1 MPDELGAHIST
12 AGGVQNAPERAR
24 AIDSVVFQIFTK
36 QPNRWVEP
44 EVQED
49 RARAFAAAR
58 SDREIETTVSHD
70 SYLINLASP
79 TGWLWRK
86 SLDSFRNELQRCAAL
101 ELDFLVTH
109 PGNATDRDL
118 DSGLARNA
126 EGVGT
131 ALAEVDGPTRI
142 LLEITAGSGTSVGA
156 SFESLAT
163 ILEGIPSETRGR
175 VGICFDTC
183 HAYSAGYDLVDDYD
197 GVWSHFDDV
206 LGLDRLG
213 LFHLNDSKHPFGSHK
228 DRHQHIGE
236 GTLGD
241 EPFRKLMQDARF
253 GSVPKVLETPKG
265 DDTVSF
271 DARNLARLRAF
282 RESS

>member
-1 MPDELGAHIST
+1 M
-12 AGGVQNAPERAR
+12 
-24 AIDSVVFQIFTK
+24 
-36 QPNRWVEP
+36 
-44 EVQED
+44 
-49 RARAFAAAR
+49 
-58 SDREIETTVSHD
+58 
-70 SYLINLASP
+70 
-79 TGWLWRK
+79 
-86 SLDSFRNELQRCAAL
+86 
-101 ELDFLVTH
+101 
-109 PGNATDRDL
+109 
-118 DSGLARNA
+118 
-126 EGVGT
+126 
-131 ALAEVDGPTRI
+131 
-142 LLEITAGSGTSVGA
+142 
-156 SFESLAT
+156 
-163 ILEGIPSETRGR
+163 
-175 VGICFDTC
+175 GICFDTC